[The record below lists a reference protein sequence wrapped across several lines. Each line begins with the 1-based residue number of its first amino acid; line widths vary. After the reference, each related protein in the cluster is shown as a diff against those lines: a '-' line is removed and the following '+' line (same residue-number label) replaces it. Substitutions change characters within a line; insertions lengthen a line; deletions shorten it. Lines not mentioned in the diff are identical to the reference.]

1 MPIDLR
7 ALRNHPDW
15 FKGKRNPLMVKH
27 PGNKNKKQYN
37 TIMREGARLAGTT
50 GLDDPASGPAGFL
63 QGLLPQGEVNLNE
76 WDKGLTNL
84 LDHVQQT
91 PGGLDIPFSSMFEG
105 QQMNKPK
112 WMDEVRGATIQRI
125 NRGEEPKEGSLN
137 HYIWMINNG
146 IELDAAQKLGFA
158 QAYYMNKK
166 TGLQGGVRP
175 SKEGGYNNNTAGD
188 LRPFKQP
195 DLNLLD
201 FQSLFENANIRQGD
215 AGEALNEWD
224 INRKN
229 LLASDP
235 PYEGEPSTYSNNYD
249 QMRYLRALLERHE
262 EGQPIIAFDSA
273 ASNAMYEDMGLDTHT
288 IIRPDNS
295 AAKAKHRGDKLE
307 MVATNIDGFDPI
319 KTLRQHGHERFIPK
333 SNEQSKLGEW
343 VSEKSKDPFETSWD
357 SLVKGID
364 IDFSEFPKA
373 KERNMFFGD
382 MLEEI
387 PRTEEEELSEVQMD
401 EKGDPCCEE
410 AYSKYNQLLREC
422 YSGAKPKPL
431 ESWNFSWEQG
441 NACDSFRGALERNS
455 GTKPEQWTEQGWIKF
470 QEGKAKILAEWDACA
485 SNADWHDIAASADPF
500 KTAWD
505 SITKKGKFKGYSR
518 SNISD
523 RPYRQGKA
531 KAWGIGRKVKRER
544 TQKRYKRNQARGNFR
559 PAMRR
564 QLGAGGTR
572 ASSNR

>member
-63 QGLLPQGEVNLNE
+63 QGLLPQGEVNMNE
-76 WDKGLTNL
+76 WDSGLTNL

-125 NRGEEPKEGSLN
+125 NRGEEPKKGSLN
-137 HYIWMINNG
+137 YYIWMINNG

-229 LLASDP
+229 LLGSDP

-357 SLVKGID
+357 SLVKGIN

-401 EKGDPCCEE
+401 EKDDPCCTE
-410 AYSKYNQLLREC
+410 AKEKVAQAWIESNNMSPENAQSVRDNL
-422 YSGAKPKPL
+422 AKLP
-431 ESWNFSWEQG
+431 
-441 NACDSFRGALERNS
+441 CDQFRQMLEREMGFGP
-455 GTKPEQWTEQGWIKF
+455 GTDMENHRRVAERDKR
-470 QEGKAKILAEWDACA
+470 ILAEWDACA
-485 SNADWHDIAASADPF
+485 SNSNADWHNIAASADPF

-544 TQKRYKRNQARGNFR
+544 TQKRYKRNKTRGNFR

-564 QLGAGGTR
+564 QLGAGGKR